1 MNGTNCEISKGTASE
16 SGTPTRLDFGSPVNL
31 QQRERS
37 FLFTLLSDIASWW
50 TEISRFVLSRIYRIQ
65 QVYQSISSIHVRK
78 YIGFFVFLIFDA
90 VLLTHQVGILTRQ
103 CFIETQQCLRSK
115 QIKFLEPWSASIGS
129 CVCCMNRGRSVNPP
143 LPSGYFSDN
152 MVSESRHYAL
162 LIAYRST
169 VFLQASIKV
178 VYRRVSTTSLIIR
191 DLVRDDFLALSDF
204 FMQERR

>member
-1 MNGTNCEISKGTASE
+1 M
-16 SGTPTRLDFGSPVNL
+16 
-31 QQRERS
+31 
-37 FLFTLLSDIASWW
+37 
-50 TEISRFVLSRIYRIQ
+50 
-65 QVYQSISSIHVRK
+65 
-78 YIGFFVFLIFDA
+78 
-90 VLLTHQVGILTRQ
+90 
-103 CFIETQQCLRSK
+103 
-115 QIKFLEPWSASIGS
+115 
-129 CVCCMNRGRSVNPP
+129 NPP

-204 FMQERR
+204 FM